1 MDADTS
7 TVTRTQHENVSLDG
21 ILYHHKLT
29 PPKWSVAKALQRMVA
44 AGFSVQ
50 AVAGRL
56 RVSPADQ
63 LTPVQ
68 RQWIAA
74 NKAALVAELTATTD
88 PHIAEIVE
96 TFGAVVMR
104 VTPEPDPPPTVSVEL
119 PESTDTGGHYPV
131 WESLVLAGTV
141 RCVDCAHSVLPPDTD
156 PVYGWRLCGLDIEG
170 GGGFGRTQRRCEAWE
185 TAA

>member
-1 MDADTS
+1 MDADAS
-7 TVTRTQHENVSLDG
+7 TVTRTQHENGSLDG

-56 RVSPADQ
+56 RVAPADQ

-141 RCVDCAHSVLPPDTD
+141 RCVDCVHGRRALPGDELAA
-156 PVYGWRLCGLDIEG
+156 WRLCEAGLG
-170 GGGFGRTQRRCEAWE
+170 GHFALARHRCEAWE

>member
-7 TVTRTQHENVSLDG
+7 TVTRTQHENGSLDG
-21 ILYHHKLT
+21 ILYHHELT
-29 PPKWSVAKALQRMVA
+29 PVKGSVAKALQRMVA

-50 AVAGRL
+50 VVAGRL
-56 RVSPADQ
+56 RVSPADR

-74 NKAALVAELTATTD
+74 NKTALVAELTATTD

-131 WESLVLAGTV
+131 WVPPVLAGTV
-141 RCVDCAHSVLPPDTD
+141 RCVDCVHGRRALPGDELAA
-156 PVYGWRLCGLDIEG
+156 WRLCEAGLG
-170 GGGFGRTQRRCEAWE
+170 GHFALARHRCEAWE
-185 TAA
+185 VRT

>member
-1 MDADTS
+1 MT
-7 TVTRTQHENVSLDG
+7 TVA
-21 ILYHHKLT
+21 
-29 PPKWSVAKALQRMVA
+29 VALKKMRG
-44 AGFSVQ
+44 AGFTVQ

-56 RVSPADQ
+56 RVAPADQ

-119 PESTDTGGHYPV
+119 PESTDTGGGYPV
-131 WESLVLAGTV
+131 WVPPVLAGTV
-141 RCVDCAHSVLPPDTD
+141 RCVDCVHGRRALPGDELAA
-156 PVYGWRLCGLDIEG
+156 WRLCEAGLG
-170 GGGFGRTQRRCEAWE
+170 GHFALARHRCEAWE
-185 TAA
+185 VRT